1 MIRHSSSFIIS
12 LILHLLIL
20 LAIFFIYK
28 LIPKKE
34 GQEEEKKIRI
44 DLCSVSV
51 KAVPKATPLVQ
62 KIKAKPKIVAKKKIP
77 VLQAPPI
84 KQITKVQE
92 FKEVEL
98 VKKRE
103 KILAKKLPEV
113 IQEKKEVPEIIQEKE
128 EVLQTKPREKNVE
141 QEYISEHLKKISQL
155 LSENLYYPRSARK
168 RNIQG
173 AVIVKFKLSTSAKVS
188 KIEIVSSKSEILS
201 RAAIKTI
208 ENLSG
213 SFPHP
218 PQELLLHVPITYK
231 LSK

>member
-103 KILAKKLPEV
+103 I

-213 SFPHP
+213 SFPRP

>member
-103 KILAKKLPEV
+103 I
-113 IQEKKEVPEIIQEKE
+113 IQEKEEVPEIIQEKE

-213 SFPHP
+213 SFPRP